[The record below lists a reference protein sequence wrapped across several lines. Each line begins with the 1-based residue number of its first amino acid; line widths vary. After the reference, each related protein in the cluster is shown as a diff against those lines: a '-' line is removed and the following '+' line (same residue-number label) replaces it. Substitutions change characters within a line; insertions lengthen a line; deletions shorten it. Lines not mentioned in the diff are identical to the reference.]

1 MLGRVAGEAV
11 QAEYEWNGRLGVVI
25 GWEDQESRAL
35 IAQCVDDVIL
45 AQVGDQFVMGY
56 FFAAGGEGQ
65 RQQSSSKGTDFVV
78 PHIDPPFRW
87 RSTRPTA
94 TKSALTQFLIYGTR
108 PIMTNALGGEF
119 ALAIG
124 AQEGG
129 AVLVS
134 A

>member
-1 MLGRVAGEAV
+1 MAGEAV

-35 IAQCVDDVIL
+35 TAQCVDDVIL
-45 AQVGDQFVMGY
+45 VQVGDQFGMGY
-56 FFAAGGEGQ
+56 FFAAGGEDQ
-65 RQQSSSKGTDFVV
+65 RQQSSKGTDFVV

-87 RSTRPTA
+87 RSTGPTA
-94 TKSALTQFLIYGTR
+94 TKAALTQFLIYGIR
-108 PIMTNALGGEF
+108 PIITNALGGEF

-134 A
+134 AQ